1 MVHDRR
7 LQKKLHKETQSAM
20 LKHPLSLLLLSPLL
34 SLSLTVGIATPALAQ
49 AQGQEGEEKGG
60 PSFDKT
66 IKDFAPIQG
75 LFNFYFKE
83 SDQRILLEIKPDQLG
98 QVFLLSMTR
107 EAGDGLFFDSSS
119 QENTLPVYFRK
130 HGKTIQMYV
139 KNLNYRANESTA
151 ISRAIP
157 RGVSDALM
165 SSAQII
171 SPPHPERG
179 SLLVDASELFV
190 SDLANS
196 GKTFQMLQRMM
207 GVGYRVD
214 ERSSFIHKV
223 KSFEKN
229 SEIEVRLNFVGDGT
243 DFPTPTLADD
253 RTFQHL
259 MHYSLS
265 KLPQSDYKPRLAD
278 DRVGHFTTMF
288 WDYNQFNQNDPYV
301 RYVNRWKLEKA
312 DPSLPL
318 SPPREPIVYWLENTI
333 PVEHRE
339 AVKEGVQLWNQAF
352 AKIGFK
358 DAIVVKQMPDDAD
371 WDPADSRYNTI
382 RWMVNPGAG
391 YAVGPSR
398 AHPLTGEIFDADVRI
413 SADFV
418 RYLFDEYESLAVPLG
433 AENVKPNLRELL
445 KANKGHSQ
453 LCEYTDGLA
462 REAAFGHQ
470 LLAARGSLPPGESAR
485 FMRESIVALV
495 AHEVGHTLGLR
506 HNFKASTLH
515 KSSDLHLLNQTRS
528 KGLTSSVM
536 DYVPVNLAPKGVTQ
550 GEYFQTTLG
559 PYDYWAIEY
568 AYSQFPADSATSEK
582 GHLDKIA
589 ARSTKPELAYGTDE
603 DVYGGPG
610 SVDPTANIW
619 DLSDDPLAF
628 QHQRL
633 NLAQELFGKIESQFE
648 KPGERYP
655 RLREVFSMGLG
666 EYFRSISGMVRYV
679 GGIYTHRNHV
689 GDPDSKRPLQVVPAA
704 KQREALKMIGN
715 ELFSSTAFQFSPE
728 LLSKLG
734 PERQW
739 NFDGDTFGMRLDVP
753 VHQMVQSLHTSVL
766 NYLMSS
772 TLLMRLQNNEML
784 FKKGE
789 DRFSLEE
796 HFSYLR
802 DTVWSELKAGQNVSS
817 FRRNLQRVHLEQLK
831 SLYLG
836 KSRSIPSDART
847 LARHDLVTLRNQID
861 STLKASGG
869 KLDRITR
876 AHLDESRAIMDAT
889 VKAMLER
896 DN

>member
-1 MVHDRR
+1 
-7 LQKKLHKETQSAM
+7 M
-20 LKHPLSLLLLSPLL
+20 LKRRLSLLALTPLL
-34 SLSLTVGIATPALAQ
+34 SVGLTLGTATPTWAQ
-49 AQGQEGEEKGG
+49 AQGQEAEDKG
-60 PSFDKT
+60 PTFEKT
-66 IKDFAPIQG
+66 IKDFKPIQG
-75 LFNFYFKE
+75 LFNFHFKE
-83 SDQRILLEIKPDQLG
+83 SDQRILLELKPDQLE

-107 EAGDGLFFDSSS
+107 EAGDGVFFDSSS

-130 HGKTIQMYV
+130 HGKTIQMYI

-171 SPPHPERG
+171 APPHPEKG

-190 SDLANS
+190 GDLANS
-196 GKTFQMLQRMM
+196 GRLFQMLQRMM
-207 GVGYRVD
+207 GIGYRVD
-214 ERSSFIHKV
+214 ERNSFIQKV

-229 SEIEVRLNFVGDGT
+229 SEIQVRLNFVGDGT

-253 RTFQHL
+253 RSFQHL

-288 WDYNQFNQNDPYV
+288 WDYNNFSQNDPYV

-312 DPSLPL
+312 DPNLQV

-339 AVKEGVQLWNQAF
+339 AVKEGVLLWNQAF

-418 RYLFDEYESLAVPLG
+418 RYLFDEYESWAVPLAG
-433 AENVKPNLRELL
+433 EKVKPNLQALNPNA
-445 KANKGHSQ
+445 KSTQNHSQ
-453 LCEYTDGLA
+453 LCEYNSGLA

-470 LLAARGSLPPGESAR
+470 LLATRGALPAGEAAR

-515 KSSDLHLLNQTRS
+515 KASDLHLLNQTRS

-603 DVYGGPG
+603 DVYGGPI
-610 SVDPTANIW
+610 SVDPNANIW
-619 DLSDDPLAF
+619 DLGDDPLAF
-628 QHQRL
+628 QRQRL
-633 NLAQELFGKIESQFE
+633 NLAEELLSKIEAQFE

-655 RLREVFSMGLG
+655 RLREVFSMGVS

-704 KQREALKMIGN
+704 KQREALKTIGN
-715 ELFSSTAFQFSPE
+715 QLFVNEAFQFSPE

-753 VHQMVQSLHTSVL
+753 LHQMVQSLHTSVL
-766 NYLMSS
+766 SYLMSP

-789 DRFSLEE
+789 ERFTLEE
-796 HFSYLR
+796 HFSYLS
-802 DTVWSELKAGQNVSS
+802 DTVWSELKAGKNVPS

-831 SLYLG
+831 TLYLG
-836 KSRSIPSDART
+836 RSRSIPSDART
-847 LARHDLVTLRNQID
+847 LARHDLVSLRNQID
-861 STLKASGG
+861 NTLKASGG

-896 DN
+896 DD

>member
-1 MVHDRR
+1 
-7 LQKKLHKETQSAM
+7 M
-20 LKHPLSLLLLSPLL
+20 LKRRLSLLALTPLL
-34 SLSLTVGIATPALAQ
+34 SVGLTLGTATPIWAQ
-49 AQGQEGEEKGG
+49 AQGQEAEDKG
-60 PSFDKT
+60 PTFEKT
-66 IKDFAPIQG
+66 IKDFKPIPG
-75 LFNFYFKE
+75 LFNFHFKE
-83 SDQRILLEIKPDQLG
+83 SDQRILLELQPAQLE

-107 EAGDGLFFDSSS
+107 EAGDGAFFDSSS

-130 HGKTIQMYV
+130 HGKTIQMYI

-171 SPPHPERG
+171 APPHPEKG

-190 SDLANS
+190 GDLANS
-196 GKTFQMLQRMM
+196 GKLFQMLQRMM
-207 GVGYRVD
+207 GIGYRVD
-214 ERSSFIHKV
+214 ERNSFIQKV
-223 KSFEKN
+223 TSFEKN
-229 SEIEVRLNFVGDGT
+229 SEIQVRLNFVGDGT

-288 WDYNQFNQNDPYV
+288 WDYNSFSQNDPYV

-312 DPSLPL
+312 DPNLTL

-339 AVKEGVQLWNQAF
+339 AVKEGVLLWNQAF

-418 RYLFDEYESLAVPLG
+418 RYLFDEYESWAVPLAG
-433 AENVKPNLRELL
+433 EKVKPNLQALNPSA
-445 KANKGHSQ
+445 KNSQNHSQ
-453 LCEYTDGLA
+453 LCEYNSGLA

-470 LLAARGSLPPGESAR
+470 LLATRGALPAGEAAR

-515 KSSDLHLLNQTRS
+515 KASDLHLLNQTRS

-550 GEYFQTTLG
+550 GEYFQTSLG
-559 PYDYWAIEY
+559 LYDYWAIEY

-589 ARSTKPELAYGTDE
+589 ARSTQPELAYGTDE
-603 DVYGGPG
+603 DVYGGPT
-610 SVDPTANIW
+610 SVDPNANIW

-628 QHQRL
+628 QRQRL
-633 NLAQELFGKIESQFE
+633 NLAEELLSKIEAQFE

-704 KQREALKMIGN
+704 KQREALKTIGN
-715 ELFSSTAFQFSPE
+715 QLFVNEAFQFSPE
-728 LLSKLG
+728 LLSKLS

-753 VHQMVQSLHTSVL
+753 LHQIVQSLHTSVL
-766 NYLMSS
+766 SYLMSP

-789 DRFSLEE
+789 DRFTLEE
-796 HFSYLR
+796 HFSYLS
-802 DTVWSELKAGQNVSS
+802 DTVWSELKAGKNVPS

-831 SLYLG
+831 TLYLG
-836 KSRSIPSDART
+836 RTRSIPSDART
-847 LARHDLVTLRNQID
+847 LARHDLVSLRNQID

-896 DN
+896 DD

>member
-1 MVHDRR
+1 
-7 LQKKLHKETQSAM
+7 M
-20 LKHPLSLLLLSPLL
+20 LKRRLSLLALTPLL
-34 SLSLTVGIATPALAQ
+34 SVGLTLGIATPTWAQ
-49 AQGQEGEEKGG
+49 AQGQEAEDKG
-60 PSFDKT
+60 PTFEKT
-66 IKDFAPIQG
+66 IKDFKPIQG
-75 LFNFYFKE
+75 LFNFHFKE
-83 SDQRILLEIKPDQLG
+83 SDQRILLELRPDQLE

-107 EAGDGLFFDSSS
+107 EAGDGTFFDSSS

-130 HGKTIQMYV
+130 HGKTIQMYI
-139 KNLNYRANESTA
+139 KNYNYRANESTA

-171 SPPHPERG
+171 APPHPEKG

-190 SDLANS
+190 GDLANS
-196 GKTFQMLQRMM
+196 GRLFQMLQRMM
-207 GVGYRVD
+207 GIGYRVD
-214 ERSSFIHKV
+214 ERNSFIHKV

-229 SEIEVRLNFVGDGT
+229 SEIQVRLNFVGDGT

-253 RTFQHL
+253 RSFQHL

-288 WDYNQFNQNDPYV
+288 WDYNSFNQNDPYV

-312 DPSLPL
+312 DPNLPL

-333 PVEHRE
+333 PVEHRK
-339 AVKEGVQLWNQAF
+339 AVKEGVLLWNQAF

-418 RYLFDEYESLAVPLG
+418 RYLFDEYESWAVPLAG
-433 AENVKPNLRELL
+433 EKAKPNLQALNHSA
-445 KANKGHSQ
+445 KNSQNHSQ
-453 LCEYTDGLA
+453 LCEYNSGLA

-470 LLAARGSLPPGESAR
+470 LLATRGALPAGEAAR

-515 KSSDLHLLNQTRS
+515 KASDLHLLNQTRS

-536 DYVPVNLAPKGVTQ
+536 DYVPVNLAPQGVTQ

-559 PYDYWAIEY
+559 LYDYWAIEY

-589 ARSTKPELAYGTDE
+589 ARSTKAELAYGTDE
-603 DVYGGPG
+603 DVYGGPI
-610 SVDPTANIW
+610 SVDPNANIW
-619 DLSDDPLAF
+619 DLSNDPLAF
-628 QHQRL
+628 QRQRL
-633 NLAQELFGKIESQFE
+633 NLAEELLSKIEAQFE

-689 GDPDSKRPLQVVPAA
+689 GDPDSKRPLQVVPAS
-704 KQREALKMIGN
+704 KQREALKTIGN
-715 ELFSSTAFQFSPE
+715 QLFVNEAFQFSPE

-753 VHQMVQSLHTSVL
+753 VHQIVQGLHTNVL
-766 NYLMSS
+766 SYLMSP

-789 DRFSLEE
+789 ERFTLEE
-796 HFSYLR
+796 HFSYLS
-802 DTVWSELKAGQNVSS
+802 DTVWSELKAGKNVPS

-831 SLYLG
+831 ALYLG
-836 KSRSIPSDART
+836 RSRSIPSDART
-847 LARHDLVTLRNQID
+847 LARHDLVSLRNQID